1 MTASIFMDPKPTV
14 LHSRDTIGTAAQ
26 KIMKVRYRSLPVIDD
41 NGRFLGTVTVN
52 CLLYLVLPKVATM
65 QRKRDRLES
74 MPYVSTTLEDLRR
87 RLKKAIDY
95 PVTICLK
102 DNVTV
107 VHPDTPIVETLLT
120 MYHIRKN
127 LPVVERDT
135 RRLVGMISYYD
146 VGAKIMEEEF

>member
-1 MTASIFMDPKPTV
+1 MNPNPTV
-14 LHSRDTIGTAAQ
+14 LHSSDTMGKAAQ
-26 KIMKVRYRSLPVIDD
+26 QIMKARYRSLPVVDE

-65 QRKRDRLES
+65 QKKRDRLET

-102 DNVTV
+102 ENVTV

-120 MYHIRKN
+120 IYNTRKN
-127 LPVVERDT
+127 LPVVEKDT
-135 RRLVGMISYYD
+135 GRLAGMISYYD
-146 VGAKIMEEEF
+146 VGTKIMEEGF

>member
-1 MTASIFMDPKPTV
+1 MTASLFMDSNPAV
-14 LHSRDTIGTAAQ
+14 LHASDTIGTAAQ
-26 KIMKVRYRSLPVIDD
+26 QIMKVRYRSLPVIDD
-41 NGRFLGTVTVN
+41 NRRFLGTVTVN

-65 QRKRDRLES
+65 QKKRDRLET

-120 MYHIRKN
+120 MYNTRKN
-127 LPVVERDT
+127 LPVVERST
-135 RRLVGMISYYD
+135 GRLAGMISYYD
-146 VGAKIMEEEF
+146 VGSKIMEESS